1 MRNIKIE
8 PEKDYQSDV
17 MMTSEDDVIEDTYT
31 VIPRI
36 YLDDARHR
44 SQEFERYIARQQ
56 KYPKECIPKNFKNF
70 EKKNEKNW
78 KIWNA
83 IKEYN
88 LYNAVYEMEFSAAQY
103 FQTVTQIVQFIFYFT
118 LYL

>member
-1 MRNIKIE
+1 MGNIKIE
-8 PEKDYQSDV
+8 PEKDYRSDV

-56 KYPKECIPKNFKNF
+56 KYPKECILNLRIRRSFGNF
-70 EKKNEKNW
+70 
-78 KIWNA
+78 I
-83 IKEYN
+83 
-88 LYNAVYEMEFSAAQY
+88 
-103 FQTVTQIVQFIFYFT
+103 
-118 LYL
+118 

>member
-1 MRNIKIE
+1 
-8 PEKDYQSDV
+8 

-56 KYPKECIPKNFKNF
+56 KYPKEC
-70 EKKNEKNW
+70 
-78 KIWNA
+78 
-83 IKEYN
+83 
-88 LYNAVYEMEFSAAQY
+88 M
-103 FQTVTQIVQFIFYFT
+103 QI
-118 LYL
+118 